1 MMRAFAGLARTGVPG
16 LEGWEPYTLPR
27 RETLV
32 IGEDTLAT
40 VPDPRRWERELWARA
55 PYIQPGS

>member
-1 MMRAFAGLARTGVPG
+1 MLRAFAGLAHNGAPDLPG
-16 LEGWEPYTLPR
+16 WNPYELPV

-32 IGEDTLAT
+32 IGEEAIAT
-40 VPDPRRWERELWARA
+40 VPDPRRWERELWATA

>member
-1 MMRAFAGLARTGVPG
+1 MMRAFTGLAHRGTPD
-16 LEGWEPYTLPR
+16 LPDWHPYTVPA

-32 IGEDTLAT
+32 IGEEAIAT
-40 VPDPRRWERELWARA
+40 VPDPRRWERELWATA